1 MRTPRRHDFSLEPP
15 ARTMLDILKDA
26 GRDVIGVGKIKD
38 IFAGRGI
45 TSFVYTKGNAEGIER
60 TLEYMKQDFEGLCFV
75 NLVDYDM
82 LYGHRNDIEGYGRAL
97 TEFDMALPKLME
109 GLRPEDILMI
119 TADHG
124 CDPGYLASTD
134 HSREYTPFLMYGRDI
149 EPVNLGTRE
158 TFADIGATVLKY
170 LNVPGDIAGTP
181 V

>member
-1 MRTPRRHDFSLEPP
+1 
-15 ARTMLDILKDA
+15 MLDHLKRA
-26 GRDVIGVGKIKD
+26 GKDVIGVGKIKD

-45 TSFVYTKGNAEGIER
+45 TSYVYTKGNDEGILK
-60 TLEYMKQDFEGLCFV
+60 TLEYMKQDFDGLCFV

-97 TEFDMALPKLME
+97 TEFDQALPELMA
-109 GLRPEDILMI
+109 GLGQDDILMI

-134 HSREYTPFLMYGRDI
+134 HSREYTPFLMYGRNVA
-149 EPVNLGTRE
+149 PVNLGTRE

-170 LNVPGDIAGTP
+170 LNVPGETAGTP